1 MTEKSNRET
10 IELVNPKYQP
20 SKTELEEDVR
30 VNASPEEVAK
40 AVMQRVDVRHIR
52 RPKAR
57 SVSGFGLFGI

>member
-52 RPKAR
+52 RPKADQ
-57 SVSGFGLFGI
+57 